1 MNGPIPEAEAK
12 TSNNPKTI
20 RTTTIGISHQ
30 SLRCHK
36 NFNNSPTTPKL
47 DVMLRMKLFI
57 LTIPFY
63 SSVFLIQLQS
73 TRLLPELPQTKSY
86 FLTTKS
92 FTYSV
97 SMSLFPKVFSALA
110 GVVTIGSPR
119 KLKLVFNK
127 TGTPVAWP
135 KSSMAR

>member
-12 TSNNPKTI
+12 MINNPKII
-20 RTTTIGISHQ
+20 RTTIIGISHQ

-36 NFNNSPTTPKL
+36 NLNNSPTTPKL
-47 DVMLRMKLFI
+47 DVMLRMKLFM

-63 SSVFLIQLQS
+63 SSMFLLQWQS
-73 TRLLPELPQTKSY
+73 TGVLPEMPQRKSY

-92 FTYSV
+92 FAYNV
-97 SMSLFPKVFSALA
+97 SMSLFPNVFSAFA

-135 KSSMAR
+135 NSSMAR